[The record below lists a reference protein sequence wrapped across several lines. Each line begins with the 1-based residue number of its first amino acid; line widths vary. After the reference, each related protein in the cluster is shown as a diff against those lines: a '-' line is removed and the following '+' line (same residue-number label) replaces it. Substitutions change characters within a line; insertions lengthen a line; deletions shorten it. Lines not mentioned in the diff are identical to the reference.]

1 MKKLLVVLPMLLLS
15 IVLTGCSPNLSS
27 NVLNAGEVGTVN
39 KTASG
44 VIISKRAV
52 QIDNNSRVGGLV
64 GTGGGALAGSLIS
77 HNTTA
82 QIAGALGGA
91 VLGGVIG
98 NALDQSIHSQIGY
111 EYVIRLQ
118 NHQVITVTQTQ
129 DTNLF
134 VGQKVMVIYGPRTRL
149 IPDNT

>member
-1 MKKLLVVLPMLLLS
+1 MKKIFTLLPLLLIS
-15 IVLTGCSPNLSS
+15 LVLVGCSPNLSS
-27 NVLNAGEVGTVN
+27 NTLNAGEVGTVN
-39 KTASG
+39 RTASG
-44 VIISKRAV
+44 VILSKRAV

-77 HNTTA
+77 QNPTA
-82 QIAGALGGA
+82 RIAGALGGA

-98 NALDQSIHSQIGY
+98 NSLDQSIHSQIGY
-111 EYVIRLQ
+111 EYVIRLK
-118 NHQVITVTQTQ
+118 NHNVITVTQTQ

-134 VGQKVMVIYGPRTRL
+134 VGQKVLVIYGPRTRL